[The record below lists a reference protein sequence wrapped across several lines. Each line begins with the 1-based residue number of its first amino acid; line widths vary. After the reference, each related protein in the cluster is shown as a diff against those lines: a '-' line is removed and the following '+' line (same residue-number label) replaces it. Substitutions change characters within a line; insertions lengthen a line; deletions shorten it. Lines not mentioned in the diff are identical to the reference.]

1 MTTILVVDDS
11 AVDRRLV
18 GGMLQQDSEFAVEF
32 AVHGADAIAQ
42 MEASVPDLV
51 VTDLMM
57 PKMNGL
63 ELVTAV
69 RAQYPLVPVILI
81 TSKGSEEVA
90 AEALRRGAASYVPK
104 RSLAKDLCQT
114 VRRVLA
120 VSGHRLSHWRLMGCM
135 TKSHSAF
142 VLENDSTLFSPLV
155 SHLQEEISRLDLCDA
170 TDRTRIGVALEEA
183 LSNALYHG
191 NLAVDSDL
199 REEDDEAYY
208 SLVEHRLQ
216 QEPYQDRRIH
226 VEALLSRDE
235 VSVVIRDEGCGFDPA
250 SLPDPTEPANLEK
263 VSGRGVL
270 LMRTFMDEV
279 IYSDSGEVV
288 TLVKRR
294 NCDRK
299 SNNGEGT

>member
-1 MTTILVVDDS
+1 MTSILVVDDS

-18 GGMLQQDSEFAVEF
+18 GGMLQQDSEMDVEF
-32 AVHGADAIAQ
+32 AVHGADAITQ
-42 MEASVPDLV
+42 MEAALPDLV

-57 PKMNGL
+57 PEMDGL

-90 AEALRRGAASYVPK
+90 VEALQRGAASYVPK
-104 RSLAKDLCQT
+104 RSLAKDLFQT

-120 VSGHRLSHWRLMGCM
+120 VSGHRRGHWRLMGCM

-155 SHLQEEISRLDLCDA
+155 SHLQEEISRLDLCDE
-170 TDRTRIGVALEEA
+170 TERTRIGVALEEA
-183 LSNALYHG
+183 LTNALYHG
-191 NLAVDSDL
+191 NLGVDSDL
-199 REEDDEAYY
+199 REENDEAYC
-208 SLVEHRLQ
+208 SLVERRRRE
-216 QEPYQDRRIH
+216 EPYRNRRIH
-226 VEALLSRDE
+226 VEAVLSRDE
-235 VSVVIRDEGCGFDPA
+235 VSVMIRDEGSGFDPA
-250 SLPDPTEPANLEK
+250 SLPDPTDPVNLDK

-279 IYSDSGEVV
+279 IYSDSGEAV

-294 NCDRK
+294 NADADS
-299 SNNGEGT
+299 SNDKGV

>member
-1 MTTILVVDDS
+1 
-11 AVDRRLV
+11 
-18 GGMLQQDSEFAVEF
+18 MLQHDSDMEIEF
-32 AVHGADAIAQ
+32 AVHGADAIGR
-42 MEASVPDLV
+42 MESALPDLV

-57 PKMNGL
+57 PEMNGL

-90 AEALRRGAASYVPK
+90 VEALQRGAASYVPK
-104 RSLAKDLCQT
+104 RSLATDLCET

-120 VSGHRLSHWRLMGCM
+120 VSGHRRSHWRLMGCM

-155 SHLQEEISRLDLCDA
+155 GHLQEEMSRLDLCDE
-170 TDRTRIGVALEEA
+170 TERTRIGVALEEA

-191 NLAVDSDL
+191 NLGVDSDL
-199 REEDDEAYY
+199 RDDDDASYY
-208 SLVEHRLQ
+208 SLVESRLRE
-216 QEPYQDRRIH
+216 EPYRNRRIH
-226 VEALLSRDE
+226 VEAILSRDE
-235 VSVVIRDEGCGFDPA
+235 VSVVIRDEGSGFDPM
-250 SLPDPTEPANLEK
+250 SLPDPRDPANLEK

-279 IYSDSGEVV
+279 TYSESGEAV

-294 NCDRK
+294 NADSASSRCRPG
-299 SNNGEGT
+299 NGEGM